1 MILPGQRIGF
11 RSLVMAACVL
21 IALLGRSSAQAKPKI
36 ESTPTGSAEAHL
48 GKGYDA
54 LKEDRY
60 EVAASE
66 FRAALAID
74 PKLTLRARFPLG
86 VALFEMHKR
95 DEARQEFEIVGRETG
110 DHPNVL
116 YYLGRIDL
124 EEGKFPSAIANF
136 NKAMA
141 KPPFSDTSYYLGFS
155 YLKQG
160 DLDSAEKWLKQA
172 VETNPHDARM
182 QYQLGQVYRKQGR
195 EEEATKTIAL
205 SEELRRTDN
214 EQSSLRLE
222 CAQKL
227 ENGPRDEAHAVCD
240 KLYDPDNSDKL
251 TALGTIYA
259 QHGDLDAAL
268 KPLQRAAELEPQ
280 SPQTQYNVALAYYQ
294 LNRFSDARA
303 ALSDVVVRWPD
314 IFQLNALYGAVLS
327 KLGEDELAYKTLQH
341 AHQLNGQDP
350 AVGDALF
357 IATIMVA
364 RKRQAAKDYSEA
376 LRYYQDAAQQKP
388 QEPEPHRGMAE
399 IYTLTGKSALAAA
412 EKEAAE
418 KLAR

>member
-1 MILPGQRIGF
+1 
-11 RSLVMAACVL
+11 MALALCLL
-21 IALLGRSSAQAKPKI
+21 IALAGESQAQSAQAP
-36 ESTPTGSAEAHL
+36 ESSSTKGAEAHL

-66 FRAALAID
+66 FREALAID

-86 VALFEMHKR
+86 VALFEMHQR
-95 DEARQEFEIVGRETG
+95 DEARQEFETVRRETG
-110 DHPNVL
+110 DHPNIL
-116 YYLGRIDL
+116 YYLGRIDV
-124 EEGKFPSAIANF
+124 EEGKFSSAIANF
-136 NKAMA
+136 SKAMS
-141 KPPFSDTSYYLGFS
+141 KPPFADTPYYLGFA
-155 YLKQG
+155 YFKQG

-172 VETNPHDARM
+172 VETNPQDARM
-182 QYQLGQVYRKQGR
+182 QYQLGLVYRKQGR
-195 EEEATKTIAL
+195 EEEAKKTIAL

-214 EQSSLRLE
+214 EQSNLRLE

-227 ENGPRDEAHAVCD
+227 QNAPRDEAHAVCD
-240 KLYDPDNSDKL
+240 KLYDPENSDKL

-280 SPQTQYNVALAYYQ
+280 SPQTQYNLALAYFQ

-314 IFQLNALYGAVLS
+314 IFQLNALYGAILS
-327 KLGEDELAYKTLQH
+327 KLGEDEAAYKTLQH
-341 AHQLNGQDP
+341 AHQLNAQDP

-364 RKRQAAKDYSEA
+364 RKHQAAKDYPEA
-376 LRYYQDAAQQKP
+376 LRYYQEAAQQKP

-399 IYTLTGKSALAAA
+399 IYTVTGKSALAAS
-412 EKEAAE
+412 EKQTAE

>member
-1 MILPGQRIGF
+1 MIHSGHKIEF
-11 RSLVMAACVL
+11 RSLALAACLL
-21 IALLGRSSAQAKPKI
+21 IALLGRSSAQAGHSP
-36 ESTPTGSAEAHL
+36 ESLPPGSAEAHL
-48 GKGYDA
+48 GKGYSA

-60 EVAASE
+60 EVAAEE

-95 DEARQEFEIVGRETG
+95 DEARQEFETVQRETG
-110 DHPNVL
+110 DHPNVR

-124 EEGKFPSAIANF
+124 EEGKFPAAIANF
-136 NKAMA
+136 TQAMT
-141 KPPFSDTSYYLGFS
+141 KPPFPDTSYYLGFS
-155 YLKQG
+155 YFKQG

-172 VETNPHDARM
+172 VEANPDDARM
-182 QYQLGQVYRKQGR
+182 QYQLGLVYRKQGR
-195 EEEATKTIAL
+195 EDEAKKTIAL

-214 EQSSLRLE
+214 QQSTLRLE

-227 ENGPRDEAHAVCD
+227 ESGPRDEAHALCD
-240 KLYDPDNSDKL
+240 KLYDPDNADKL

-259 QHGDLDAAL
+259 QHGDLNAAL
-268 KPLQRAAELEPQ
+268 KPLQRAAELNPQ
-280 SPQTQYNVALAYYQ
+280 SPQTQYNLALAYYQ
-294 LNRFSDARA
+294 LNRFPDARA

-314 IFQLNALYGAVLS
+314 IFQLNALYGAVLT
-327 KLGEDELAYKTLQH
+327 KLGENELAYKTLQH
-341 AHQLNGQDP
+341 AHQLNSQDP

-357 IATIMVA
+357 IATVMVA
-364 RKRQAAKDYSEA
+364 RKYQATKNYPEA

-399 IYTLTGKSALAAA
+399 VYALTGKSALAAS
-412 EKEAAE
+412 EKETAE
-418 KLAR
+418 KLAK

>member
-1 MILPGQRIGF
+1 MCL
-11 RSLVMAACVL
+11 L
-21 IALLGRSSAQAKPKI
+21 IALVGESPAQSAQAP
-36 ESTPTGSAEAHL
+36 ESSSAKNAEAHL
-48 GKGYDA
+48 GKGYEA

-66 FRAALAID
+66 FRAALAVD

-86 VALFEMHKR
+86 VALFEMRKR
-95 DEARQEFEIVGRETG
+95 DEARQEFETVRRETG
-110 DHPNVL
+110 DHPNIL
-116 YYLGRIDL
+116 YYLGRVDL

-136 NKAMA
+136 SKAMS
-141 KPPFSDTSYYLGFS
+141 KPPFPDTPYYLGFA
-155 YLKQG
+155 YFKQG

-172 VETNPHDARM
+172 VEANPQDARM
-182 QYQLGQVYRKQGR
+182 QYQLGLVYRKQGR
-195 EEEATKTIAL
+195 EEEAKKTIAL

-214 EQSSLRLE
+214 AQSNLRLE

-227 ENGPRDEAHAVCD
+227 ENAPRDEAHAVCD
-240 KLYDPDNSDKL
+240 KLYDPENSDKL

-280 SPQTQYNVALAYYQ
+280 SPQTQYNLALAYFQ

-314 IFQLNALYGAVLS
+314 IFQLNALYGAILS
-327 KLGEDELAYKTLQH
+327 KLGEDEAAYKTLQH

-364 RKRQAAKDYSEA
+364 RKHQAAKDYPEA
-376 LRYYQDAAQQKP
+376 LRFYQDAAQQKP

-399 IYTLTGKSALAAA
+399 IYTLTGKSSLAAS
-412 EKEAAE
+412 EKQTAE
-418 KLAR
+418 KLTR